1 MNKKKLNIARNKI
14 DKIDNKIFALIKR
27 RTKIVKYMLSLK
39 LYKKQIVDTKRMNY
53 ILKKVKRKSIQNK
66 IDPIIT
72 LRIWK
77 SMISAYIDYQKRN
90 FMKK

>member
-27 RTKIVKYMLSLK
+27 RTMIVKYMLSLK

-53 ILKKVKRKSIQNK
+53 ILKKIKRKSLQNK
-66 IDPIIT
+66 IDPMIT
-72 LRIWK
+72 VRIWK
-77 SMISAYIDYQKRN
+77 SMISTYIDYQKRN
-90 FMKK
+90 FKKK